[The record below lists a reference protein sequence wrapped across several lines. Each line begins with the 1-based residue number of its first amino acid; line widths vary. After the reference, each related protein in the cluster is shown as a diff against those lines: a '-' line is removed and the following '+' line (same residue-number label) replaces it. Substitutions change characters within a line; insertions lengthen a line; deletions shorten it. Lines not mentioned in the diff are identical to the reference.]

1 MKFFPFLF
9 LMFAAS
15 LIQAQDSIRY
25 TADFQFTPGVYVRF
39 QNWKYNDPL
48 LPSDII
54 TDVDKSSPKFFQY
67 LLREDQF
74 RYPENN
80 KIVYQK
86 TEEIFGYSTGKEVY
100 YKKQYLFEVIGAIC
114 LLKEVDVVD
123 KYSSFINPGEQYEA
137 ARKEGSGKLY
147 ILDFKT
153 GRFFQCKKSE
163 VEAIFKRDS
172 ELFAQYKSAKGKSK
186 VKIQNYIKEYNF
198 RHPIYFAQK

>member
-1 MKFFPFLF
+1 MKLFPFL
-9 LMFAAS
+9 LLLFAAVP
-15 LIQAQDSIRY
+15 IHAQDSIRY

-48 LPSDII
+48 LPKDII
-54 TDVDKSSPKFFQY
+54 TDLDKSSSKFFQY
-67 LLREDQF
+67 LLREEQF

-86 TEEIFGYSTGKEVY
+86 TGEIFGYSTGREVY

-137 ARKEGSGKLY
+137 ARKKGSGKLY

-153 GRFFQCKKSE
+153 GRFFKSKKSE
-163 VEAIFKRDS
+163 VEAIFKRDPA
-172 ELFAQYKSAKGKSK
+172 LYAQYKAAKGKSK
-186 VKIQNYIKEYNF
+186 TKIQNYIKEYNF
-198 RHPIYFAQK
+198 KHPIYFAKQ